1 MIHFLRALT
10 CVIFAALLVPAAV
23 AQSGVSPSAP
33 AAPGA
38 AASPPEMPRFGKPGE
53 VIHYA
58 SVALP
63 RPKKSTD
70 RTEGGADH
78 VFFTLWIPEG
88 VKTVRG
94 IYHTP
99 FNLDTVEKEQSRA
112 MARQWSF
119 ALVGGN
125 FMRVRK
131 EDFAPS
137 LLAGVRDLA
146 AQSGHAEL
154 NNAPLIFTSMSA
166 GVGMCVT
173 LAEQLPERTLACG
186 LVCLGVA
193 PETERTRDV
202 PMMSIFGEKDGAQM
216 AEHIERLPK
225 TRAALGSSWAII
237 PQWGRRHEWAL
248 ANNLLWPFFEEVIRQ
263 RYPADASPA
272 DGPVKLHRYDPARV
286 WLGDPA
292 DWTTIAP
299 LDKYPGDKAAACW
312 LPGED
317 VACVWRSFAVR
328 KPLVRI
334 TGPAPQG
341 AGKPLAV
348 FAPGAEVTV
357 QVECDATFPAQKIAL
372 YDRAAR
378 LAESEVKD
386 GKCELRTSS
395 LAPGFH
401 TLIAHATH
409 ADTRVE
415 LSRPVTI
422 LVQKNASK

>member
-1 MIHFLRALT
+1 MRHFLRVLA
-10 CVIFAALLVPAAV
+10 CVIFAALLFPSFAV
-23 AQSGVSPSAP
+23 AQ
-33 AAPGA
+33 AA
-38 AASPPEMPRFGKPGE
+38 PEMPEFGKPGE

-58 SVALP
+58 SVALTH
-63 RPKKSTD
+63 PKKSTD
-70 RTEGGADH
+70 RTDGGTGH

-99 FNLDTVEKEQSRA
+99 FNLETVEKEQSRA
-112 MARQWSF
+112 MARQWGF
-119 ALVGGN
+119 AIVGGN
-125 FMRVRK
+125 FMRVHK
-131 EDFAPS
+131 DDFAPS
-137 LLAGVRDLA
+137 LLAGVRALA

-154 NNAPLIFTSMSA
+154 NHAPFIFTSMSS

-186 LVCLGVA
+186 LVCLEVA

-202 PMMSIFGEKDGAQM
+202 PMMSIFGEKDGGQM
-216 AEHIERLPK
+216 AAHIERLPK
-225 TRAALGSSWAII
+225 TRAALGSSWAIV

-272 DGPVKLHRYDPARV
+272 DGPVKLRRYDPARV

-299 LDKYPGDKAAACW
+299 LEKYPGDKAAACW

-317 VACVWRSFAVR
+317 VARVWQSFAVR

-334 TGPAPQG
+334 TAPEPQG
-341 AGKPLAV
+341 DKKPLAV
-348 FAPGAEVTV
+348 FAPGAEVLV
-357 QVECDATFPAQKIAL
+357 QVQCDATFPAQRITL
-372 YDRAAR
+372 FDRAAR
-378 LAESEVKD
+378 LVESEVRD
-386 GKCELRTSS
+386 GKCELRAANLT
-395 LAPGFH
+395 PGFH
-401 TLIAHATH
+401 ALIAQATH
-409 ADTRVE
+409 ADGRSE

-422 LVQKNASK
+422 LVQTSASK